1 MTAALSNTTR
11 WLRVSVKKKKKS
23 VVNKGMLLFIIK
35 KVTAQITTKFVT
47 IHQIT
52 SLSGPGITVFGGNQ
66 STLPEINGRMRT
78 FIINSYQS
86 ISKRSLTFR
95 EERTISI
102 PLCRKRSLK
111 VIRSALNVLSISQMN
126 FWACGLLPDETFR
139 SLNYYFYFD
148 YTSQV
153 LRLMK
158 EHKQWHESFPKTSL
172 LRTIV
177 LVFLSSIIAEF
188 FPAI

>member
-1 MTAALSNTTR
+1 
-11 WLRVSVKKKKKS
+11 
-23 VVNKGMLLFIIK
+23 MLLFIIK

-95 EERTISI
+95 KERTISI

-111 VIRSALNVLSISQMN
+111 VIGVSLRRSALNVLSISQMN
-126 FWACGLLPDETFR
+126 FRACGLLPDETF
-139 SLNYYFYFD
+139 S
-148 YTSQV
+148 V
-153 LRLMK
+153 
-158 EHKQWHESFPKTSL
+158 P
-172 LRTIV
+172 
-177 LVFLSSIIAEF
+177 
-188 FPAI
+188 

>member
-1 MTAALSNTTR
+1 
-11 WLRVSVKKKKKS
+11 
-23 VVNKGMLLFIIK
+23 MLLFIIK

-86 ISKRSLTFR
+86 ISKWSLTFR

-111 VIRSALNVLSISQMN
+111 VIGVQLRRSALNVLSISQMN
-126 FWACGLLPDETFR
+126 FQSLWFIARRNFFGPLITTFI
-139 SLNYYFYFD
+139 L
-148 YTSQV
+148 
-153 LRLMK
+153 
-158 EHKQWHESFPKTSL
+158 
-172 LRTIV
+172 
-177 LVFLSSIIAEF
+177 IIHRKYQD
-188 FPAI
+188 

>member
-1 MTAALSNTTR
+1 MIEGLC
-11 WLRVSVKKKKKS
+11 KKKRKS

-86 ISKRSLTFR
+86 ISK
-95 EERTISI
+95 
-102 PLCRKRSLK
+102 K
-111 VIRSALNVLSISQMN
+111 VTDLSRGENNFYTLVSQKKPQSY
-126 FWACGLLPDETFR
+126 W
-139 SLNYYFYFD
+139 
-148 YTSQV
+148 
-153 LRLMK
+153 RLVA
-158 EHKQWHESFPKTSL
+158 S
-172 LRTIV
+172 
-177 LVFLSSIIAEF
+177 
-188 FPAI
+188 

>member
-1 MTAALSNTTR
+1 MNRSGRAKGEINIGHDSGLIEYDQMIEGS
-11 WLRVSVKKKKKS
+11 LRKKKS
-23 VVNKGMLLFIIK
+23 VVNKGMLLFVIK

-111 VIRSALNVLSISQMN
+111 VIGV
-126 FWACGLLPDETFR
+126 
-139 SLNYYFYFD
+139 
-148 YTSQV
+148 
-153 LRLMK
+153 
-158 EHKQWHESFPKTSL
+158 
-172 LRTIV
+172 
-177 LVFLSSIIAEF
+177 
-188 FPAI
+188 

>member
-1 MTAALSNTTR
+1 MNRSGRAKGEINIGHDSGLIEYDQMIEGS
-11 WLRVSVKKKKKS
+11 LYKKKKS

-111 VIRSALNVLSISQMN
+111 VIGV
-126 FWACGLLPDETFR
+126 
-139 SLNYYFYFD
+139 
-148 YTSQV
+148 
-153 LRLMK
+153 
-158 EHKQWHESFPKTSL
+158 
-172 LRTIV
+172 
-177 LVFLSSIIAEF
+177 
-188 FPAI
+188 

>member
-1 MTAALSNTTR
+1 MNRSGREPRGRQTLVMTAALSNTTR
-11 WLRVSVKKKKKS
+11 WLRGLCKKKKKS

-111 VIRSALNVLSISQMN
+111 VIGV
-126 FWACGLLPDETFR
+126 
-139 SLNYYFYFD
+139 
-148 YTSQV
+148 
-153 LRLMK
+153 
-158 EHKQWHESFPKTSL
+158 
-172 LRTIV
+172 
-177 LVFLSSIIAEF
+177 
-188 FPAI
+188 

>member
-1 MTAALSNTTR
+1 
-11 WLRVSVKKKKKS
+11 
-23 VVNKGMLLFIIK
+23 MLLFIIK

-52 SLSGPGITVFGGNQ
+52 SLSGPGITMFGGNQ

-86 ISKRSLTFR
+86 INKRSVTFR
-95 EERTISI
+95 EERTVPMYTLVSQKK
-102 PLCRKRSLK
+102 PHNYWRLVASQRFKCTFDFTNELQSLWF
-111 VIRSALNVLSISQMN
+111 IARRN
-126 FWACGLLPDETFR
+126 FFR

-158 EHKQWHESFPKTSL
+158 ERKQWRESFLKSGL
-172 LRTIV
+172 LQTA
-177 LVFLSSIIAEF
+177 VFVF
-188 FPAI
+188 FGFFF

>member
-1 MTAALSNTTR
+1 MQHSILGLLLLTIIIEAEKIKWIGREESQGGDKHWSWQR
-11 WLRVSVKKKKKS
+11 PYRIWPDDWGVSVKKKKS

-47 IHQIT
+47 IHQIA

-95 EERTISI
+95 EERTLSI

-111 VIRSALNVLSISQMN
+111 VIGVYSCVVAL
-126 FWACGLLPDETFR
+126 
-139 SLNYYFYFD
+139 
-148 YTSQV
+148 
-153 LRLMK
+153 
-158 EHKQWHESFPKTSL
+158 
-172 LRTIV
+172 
-177 LVFLSSIIAEF
+177 
-188 FPAI
+188 

>member
-1 MTAALSNTTR
+1 MNRSGRAKGEINIGHDSGLIEYDQMIEG
-11 WLRVSVKKKKKS
+11 LCKKKKS

-52 SLSGPGITVFGGNQ
+52 QLSGPGITVFGGNQ

-111 VIRSALNVLSISQMN
+111 VIGVQLRRSALNVLSISQMN
-126 FWACGLLPDETFR
+126 FRACGLLPDETF
-139 SLNYYFYFD
+139 S
-148 YTSQV
+148 V
-153 LRLMK
+153 
-158 EHKQWHESFPKTSL
+158 P
-172 LRTIV
+172 
-177 LVFLSSIIAEF
+177 
-188 FPAI
+188 